1 MSNTHPTAEQVRSLL
16 ISRYSAQ
23 IRAKVPDPAETP
35 DSFDFL
41 LEGVIDSFGVLEM
54 VGAVESEFGI
64 ELDMSG
70 LPAEQMT
77 VLGPLVRY
85 IAARAGRGS
94 IPDGTPG
101 ADSSDRE

>member
-1 MSNTHPTAEQVRSLL
+1 
-16 ISRYSAQ
+16 
-23 IRAKVPDPAETP
+23 
-35 DSFDFL
+35 
-41 LEGVIDSFGVLEM
+41 M